1 MTTASRVT
9 TSREPEGRLVHWGLA
24 LAGWSERWFPD
35 PFVFALLGVAVVFL
49 IGAAAGESPANL
61 AVQAGKSFWSLVP
74 FTMQMV
80 MVIVGGYVVSS
91 TPAVSRAIRALARIP
106 KTPKSAVAF
115 VAFLSMASSLISWGL
130 SLVFSGLF
138 VRELAKQVKGLD
150 YRAAGAAG
158 YLGIGTVWA
167 LGFSSSAAM
176 LMATRSALPPNL
188 LSISGVI
195 PLTQTIFLWP
205 SLVMTCVLMAV
216 SITAA
221 YLSAPSAT
229 KAKTVE
235 DFGIELQ
242 DPSGLQEP
250 RTRPGEWL
258 EHSPILTIPAALML
272 AAYLVNVLRTSP
284 QGILAALDLNTYN
297 LIFLTAGLLLQWRP
311 RRFIRAVNE
320 SVPGT
325 AGILIQ
331 FPIYAMIFGMIV
343 GTGLSDKAAHLLVS
357 LSTHTTYPLLVALYS
372 ALLGVFIPSGGSKWV
387 IESPYVLQAAIQ
399 HHVHLG
405 WVVQIY
411 NASEALPNLI
421 NPFYMLP
428 LLAILRL
435 RARDLVGYTILQLG
449 TQVPVVFLLCWL
461 FAQYIPF
468 VPPAR

>member
-9 TSREPEGRLVHWGLA
+9 ASRESEGRLVDFGLA
-24 LAGWSERWFPD
+24 LAQWSERWFPD

-61 AVQAGKSFWSLVP
+61 AIQAGKSFWSLVP

-106 KTPKSAVAF
+106 KTPKGAVAF

-176 LMATRSALPPNL
+176 LMATKSALPPNL

-205 SLVMTCVLMAV
+205 SLVMTGVLMAV

-221 YLSAPSAT
+221 YLSAPSAG

-235 DFGIELQ
+235 DFGIELRDQ
-242 DPSGLQEP
+242 TEPQEP

-258 EHSPILTIPAALML
+258 DYSPILTIPAAMML

-284 QGILAALDLNTYN
+284 QGMLAALDLNTYN

-343 GTGLSDKAAHLLVS
+343 GTGLSDKAARLLVS

-468 VPPAR
+468 VPPVK